1 MEVLLSPRTFPPSRP
16 CASFCFSFTQAKSSQ
31 VKSSLVSVSTPKL
44 VINIDRASPLV
55 WQVNLS
61 RPRPCPCSYSCS
73 PELTSAAVHVLVQVP
88 RPLVKSVTNEAPQP
102 SPQQGKQMKKKQ
114 QKLPMGSVS
123 VSSLGFLG
131 GLRPLVAPSLAGQF
145 IDLFVQFSI

>member
-1 MEVLLSPRTFPPSRP
+1 MEMLLSPCSFPPSRP
-16 CASFCFSFTQAKSSQ
+16 CASFSFTQAKSSQ
-31 VKSSLVSVSTPKL
+31 VKSRLSVDSQR

-61 RPRPCPCSYSCS
+61 RPRPCPCSYSYS
-73 PELTSAAVHVLVQVP
+73 PELTSAAVHILVLVP